1 MGEEQQRN
9 KAFGTRRDRLCEE
22 LSPGTFRCDHKVKK
36 GSPVTSTRDDSP
48 QLNETDFRRKLL
60 AGGSAA
66 LAMTMIGGRS
76 ASAAGLSST
85 ELDLLKFAQRIE
97 LPLHDLYDEA
107 LQVDKGSAAWTIAA
121 DSHESFAQAIAGFA
135 GLSANERNE
144 DVSGRTAAMRGADRA
159 MTAYE
164 LESIA
169 AATHIELLGKLS
181 DAGSAEVIAS
191 IASAESRHC
200 VVLADVLVAEVT

>member
-1 MGEEQQRN
+1 
-9 KAFGTRRDRLCEE
+9 
-22 LSPGTFRCDHKVKK
+22 
-36 GSPVTSTRDDSP
+36 
-48 QLNETDFRRKLL
+48 
-60 AGGSAA
+60 
-66 LAMTMIGGRS
+66 MTMIGGRS

-97 LPLHDLYDEA
+97 LSLHDLYDEA
-107 LQVDKGSAAWTIAA
+107 LQVDKGSAAWTIMA

-144 DVSGRTAAMRGADRA
+144 DVFGSYRAAMRGADRA

-169 AATHIELLGKLS
+169 AATHSSCSANYRTPALLKSLPQS
-181 DAGSAEVIAS
+181 PQQNHATVS
-191 IASAESRHC
+191 C
-200 VVLADVLVAEVT
+200 

>member
-1 MGEEQQRN
+1 M
-9 KAFGTRRDRLCEE
+9 
-22 LSPGTFRCDHKVKK
+22 
-36 GSPVTSTRDDSP
+36 TSTRDDSP
-48 QLNETDFRRKLL
+48 QLNEPDFRRKLL

-76 ASAAGLSST
+76 ASAAGLPST

-97 LPLHDLYDEA
+97 LSLHDLYDEA
-107 LQVDKGSAAWTIAA
+107 LQVDKSSAAWTIMA

-144 DVSGRTAAMRGADRA
+144 DVFQSYRAAMRGADRA

-200 VVLADVLVAEVT
+200 VVLADVLGSGSDVTMTLTNSAQPIEA